1 MLKYIIPY
9 INIVREKFGSFTQR
23 VKGFRPK
30 QSYTMNFVE
39 NEFENQAL
47 TYHAAIIVGPDDKR
61 TKKKQFNSK
70 KNVFNSIR
78 GDQFQ
83 NIFLFD
89 MVTSLILVLTML
101 FSLNSDHFPSRC
113 SFSFII
119 SSYILFTLHMST
131 RLLVLFL
138 VPLAPS

>member
-9 INIVREKFGSFTQR
+9 INIVRAKFGSLTQR

-47 TYHAAIIVGPDDKR
+47 TNHIAIIVGLDDKR

-89 MVTSLILVLTML
+89 MVTSLILVLTMFFL
-101 FSLNSDHFPSRC
+101 LILIPFPLGVLSLLYSLV
-113 SFSFII
+113 I
-119 SSYILFTLHMST
+119 SSSLST
-131 RLLVLFL
+131 CRL
-138 VPLAPS
+138 SY

>member
-9 INIVREKFGSFTQR
+9 INIVRAKFSSLTRR

-47 TYHAAIIVGPDDKR
+47 TNHIAIIVGLDDKR

-78 GDQFQ
+78 EYQFQ

-89 MVTSLILVLTML
+89 MVTSLILVLTMFFL
-101 FSLNSDHFPSRC
+101 LIPIPFPLGVLSLLYSLL
-113 SFSFII
+113 I
-119 SSYILFTLHMST
+119 SSSPST
-131 RLLVLFL
+131 CR
-138 VPLAPS
+138 PGYWC